1 MAEQINSKFSTNPAD
16 NGAERLKKNGHDS
29 VDLDNLFAFLSE
41 SNANGQNS
49 NSKAIINELDNK
61 MNNLIENLD
70 EELEN
75 VIQQELDGLS
85 EEHKKRHSKEYPQ
98 MIDENV
104 INNNTVGPTK
114 PASLPPNTVPSSMS
128 NDERQRLND
137 IQAQYQQ
144 QQQNIGKIGIP
155 SLPEPTMPPPPV
167 PGPNHQ
173 HQLQMQQH
181 QMQMQMQMQPVVQPQ
196 QKKVLTEEPIYEAVI
211 HLNQVNHRDQ
221 NNMNRMPLPQ
231 VNQIAVQGIQ
241 TLPTVQ
247 ELPEPV
253 STPDL
258 HTRHRSKSP
267 GMSMRSA
274 SPLSKL
280 ANGRASP
287 SSPKL
292 SRPSSR
298 TSSTG
303 GHPFEREQRRKHRV
317 EKKLQEMQS
326 DQFDREKD
334 QFNREDAYHDILE
347 FAENFFNTHERSPE
361 GTIMA
366 TLTRKGRKSV
376 DMVPKYEMVTY
387 YRGEHKFF
395 HCSSSD
401 MTLTRRLRI
410 FSRKFNSIVSHS
422 HVRPR
427 KCVDCMQYLQRIRQ
441 IHARR
446 VEC

>member
-1 MAEQINSKFSTNPAD
+1 MAEQINSKFSSNPAE
-16 NGAERLKKNGHDS
+16 NGERLKKNGNDS

-75 VIQQELDGLS
+75 VIQQELDGLT
-85 EEHKKRHSKEYPQ
+85 EDKKRQSKEYPE

-104 INNNTVGPTK
+104 INNNTVGHTK
-114 PASLPPNTVPSSMS
+114 PTVPPTSLPPNTVPSSVS

-137 IQAQYQQ
+137 IQTQYQQ
-144 QQQNIGKIGIP
+144 QQQNMGKIGVP

-167 PGPNHQ
+167 PGPNHH
-173 HQLQMQQH
+173 HQQMQQI
-181 QMQMQMQMQPVVQPQ
+181 QMQPIVPV
-196 QKKVLTEEPIYEAVI
+196 QKKILTEEPIYEAVI

-221 NNMNRMPLPQ
+221 NNMNSMNNMNRMPLPQ
-231 VNQIAVQGIQ
+231 VNQAQIQGIQ

-253 STPDL
+253 STPEI

-267 GMSMRSA
+267 GMSMRSG
-274 SPLSKL
+274 SPMNRIS
-280 ANGRASP
+280 NGQASP

-334 QFNREDAYHDILE
+334 QFHREDAYHDILE

-387 YRGEHKFF
+387 YRGEFIALL
-395 HCSSSD
+395 SV
-401 MTLTRRLRI
+401 TI
-410 FSRKFNSIVSHS
+410 
-422 HVRPR
+422 
-427 KCVDCMQYLQRIRQ
+427 
-441 IHARR
+441 A
-446 VEC
+446 